1 MSTKIKLLSLYK
13 EQLIT
18 FLDELIEQFPREGDL
33 VILRIFFGN
42 QIDTSTVIDIFLERI
57 NANSNQLRK
66 MIKERNETFFLEH
79 DAFYGTDQSKVS
91 HFRNLWLSNDL
102 DDETKVTIWNWI
114 DIFVSIADKYIK
126 EKD

>member
-18 FLDELIEQFPREGDL
+18 FLDELIEQFPIEGDL

-42 QIDTSTVIDIFLERI
+42 QIDTATVIDIFLERI
-57 NANSNQLRK
+57 NTNSNQLRK

-114 DIFVSIADKYIK
+114 DIFVSIADKYSK

>member
-13 EQLIT
+13 EQLVT

-42 QIDTSTVIDIFLERI
+42 QIDTATVIDVFLERI

-102 DDETKVTIWNWI
+102 DNETKVTIWNWI
-114 DIFVSIADKYIK
+114 DIFVSIADKYSK

>member
-33 VILRIFFGN
+33 VILRVFFGN
-42 QIDTSTVIDIFLERI
+42 QIDTATVIEIFLERI

-102 DDETKVTIWNWI
+102 DDETKITIWNWI
-114 DIFVSIADKYIK
+114 DIFVSIADKYSK

>member
-13 EQLIT
+13 EQLIE
-18 FLDELIEQFPREGDL
+18 FLDELIEQFPSEGDL
-33 VILRIFFGN
+33 VILRVFFGN
-42 QIDTSTVIDIFLERI
+42 QIDTATVIEIFLERI
-57 NANSNQLRK
+57 NADSNQLRK

-102 DDETKVTIWNWI
+102 DEETKITIWNWI
-114 DIFVSIADKYIK
+114 DIFVSIADKYSK

>member
-42 QIDTSTVIDIFLERI
+42 QIDTATVIDIFLERI

-114 DIFVSIADKYIK
+114 DIFVSIADKYSK

>member
-1 MSTKIKLLSLYK
+1 MSIKIKLLSLYK

-33 VILRIFFGN
+33 VILRVFFGN
-42 QIDTSTVIDIFLERI
+42 QIDTATVIEIFLERI
-57 NANSNQLRK
+57 NDNSNQLRK

-102 DDETKVTIWNWI
+102 DDETKTTIWNWI

>member
-1 MSTKIKLLSLYK
+1 MTNKIKLLSLYK

-18 FLDELIEQFPREGDL
+18 FLDELIEQFPSEGDL
-33 VILRIFFGN
+33 VILRVFFGN
-42 QIDTSTVIDIFLERI
+42 QVDTATVIEVFSDRI

-79 DAFYGTDQSKVS
+79 DAFNGTDQSKVS

-102 DDETKVTIWNWI
+102 DDETKTTIWNWI
-114 DIFVSIADKYIK
+114 DIFVSIADKYMK
-126 EKD
+126 ETD

>member
-33 VILRIFFGN
+33 VILRVFFGN
-42 QIDTSTVIDIFLERI
+42 QIDTATVIEIFLERI

-102 DDETKVTIWNWI
+102 DDETKITIWNWI
-114 DIFVSIADKYIK
+114 DIFVSIADKYSK
-126 EKD
+126 VRD

>member
-18 FLDELIEQFPREGDL
+18 FLDELIEQFPIEGYL

-42 QIDTSTVIDIFLERI
+42 QIDTATVIDIFLERI
-57 NANSNQLRK
+57 NTNSNQLRK

-114 DIFVSIADKYIK
+114 DIFVSIADKYSK

>member
-1 MSTKIKLLSLYK
+1 MNTKIKLLSLYK

-33 VILRIFFGN
+33 VILRVFFGN
-42 QIDTSTVIDIFLERI
+42 QIDTATVIEIFLERI

-102 DDETKVTIWNWI
+102 DDETKITIWNWI

-126 EKD
+126 EKN